1 MRVHPGSP
9 SYGRTPNDIALK
21 HTNLTGAEYSSSTYA
36 AAPPRQRR
44 ATPTPPYCHMPSTE
58 ALVGGAAS
66 ADSAPPL
73 GTESSHGTTT
83 LALGK
88 KLLLSIGPK
97 ELHIN
102 GSVFA
107 GGSQGKGPRF

>member
-1 MRVHPGSP
+1 
-9 SYGRTPNDIALK
+9 
-21 HTNLTGAEYSSSTYA
+21 
-36 AAPPRQRR
+36 
-44 ATPTPPYCHMPSTE
+44 MPSTE

-73 GTESSHGTTT
+73 GTESSRIFDGTTT